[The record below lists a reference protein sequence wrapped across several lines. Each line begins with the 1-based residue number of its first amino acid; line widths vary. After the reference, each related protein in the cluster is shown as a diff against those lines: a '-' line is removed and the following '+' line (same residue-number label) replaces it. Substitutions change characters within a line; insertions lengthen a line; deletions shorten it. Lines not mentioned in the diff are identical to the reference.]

1 MRQKQPL
8 EGSGGNGGTRAAGQC
23 KGQAMD
29 PNGTNKLSGLS
40 PLPPP
45 PRTCIK
51 VGTSVPLAVGETMYQ
66 TNTNNTLCPH

>member
-45 PRTCIK
+45 GPAIK
-51 VGTSVPLAVGETMYQ
+51 VGTSVPLADPQCGGNHVSNKYKQ
-66 TNTNNTLCPH
+66 